1 LSATAMQDMELM
13 QARKTIMHIINS
25 LSPSSRLKGVHID
38 DIVSYS
44 ESLGIYPES
53 VIGVIQQLEKEGL
66 VVEPSKNRFLNRFP
80 PVTIPKNDQQADSR
94 ALTERPVVSRRDA
107 DEDLEKKSLLLQK
120 SHILLTPK
128 QLLHIE
134 QEYENIM
141 ASNDPGFFYEG
152 CPSDAEIGKRVG
164 IDKRKIQ
171 GARVLLGFLTERDV
185 KINFDREK
193 FLQWLS
199 TPKSARKSSKDFAE
213 ELGVSYS
220 TFKRKRALW
229 EAYLS
234 KKPVSDKSLK

>member
-1 LSATAMQDMELM
+1 MQGTELM
-13 QARKTIMHIINS
+13 QARKTVMHIINS

-53 VIGVIQQLEKEGL
+53 VIGVIQQLAKEGL

-80 PVTIPKNDQQADSR
+80 PITIPRSNLQAEPRRSI
-94 ALTERPVVSRRDA
+94 EQPVESRRDTHV
-107 DEDLEKKSLLLQK
+107 DLEKKALLLEE
-120 SHILLTPK
+120 SHILLTPE
-128 QLLHIE
+128 QLLQIE
-134 QEYENIM
+134 LEYKDIM
-141 ASNDPGFFYEG
+141 ASGDLNFFYEG
-152 CPSDAEIGKRVG
+152 YPSDAEIGKRVG

-171 GARVLLGFLTERDV
+171 GARVLLGLLTERDV
-185 KINFDREK
+185 KINFDREN

-199 TPKSARKSSKDFAE
+199 APKSARKSSKDFSE

-220 TFKRKRALW
+220 TFKRKITLW

-234 KKPVSDKSLK
+234 KNSVSDKSFK

>member
-1 LSATAMQDMELM
+1 MQGTELM

-53 VIGVIQQLEKEGL
+53 VIGVIQQLAKEGL
-66 VVEPSKNRFLNRFP
+66 VVEPSKNCFLNRFP
-80 PVTIPKNDQQADSR
+80 PITIPKNDLQDGPRRPIQQGVESR
-94 ALTERPVVSRRDA
+94 HDTPD
-107 DEDLEKKSLLLQK
+107 DLDKKALLLKK

-128 QLLHIE
+128 QLFQIE
-134 QEYENIM
+134 REYEDII
-141 ASNDPGFFYEG
+141 ASGNLNFFYEG
-152 CPSDAEIGKRVG
+152 YPSDAEIGKRVG

-171 GARVLLGFLTERDV
+171 GARVLLGLLTERDV
-185 KINFDREK
+185 KIAFDRDK
-193 FLQWLS
+193 FLQWLAA
-199 TPKSARKSSKDFAE
+199 PKSARKSSKDLAD

-234 KKPVSDKSLK
+234 KNSVSDDSFK

>member
-1 LSATAMQDMELM
+1 
-13 QARKTIMHIINS
+13 MHIINS

-53 VIGVIQQLEKEGL
+53 VIGVIQQLAKEGL

-80 PVTIPKNDQQADSR
+80 PVTIPKNDQRADSR
-94 ALTERPVVSRRDA
+94 ALTERPIVSRRDA

-120 SHILLTPK
+120 SHILLTSK
-128 QLLHIE
+128 QLLQIE

-141 ASNDPGFFYEG
+141 ASNDPDFFYEG
-152 CPSDAEIGKRVG
+152 YPSDAEIGKRVG

-171 GARVLLGFLTERDV
+171 GARVLLGLLTERDV

-193 FLQWLS
+193 FLQWLT

-234 KKPVSDKSLK
+234 KKSVIDKSLK